1 MYEGIFWNHIHSIQ
15 QNALIAKSLIRIGT
29 SSDVTKS
36 TVQDDS
42 DGKIDL
48 VSFGIRRNV
57 RPFPCHQIFR
67 TSKII
72 FQNFDRSS
80 ASTNKK
86 REKEAI
92 FLPALLS
99 KGKVQ

>member
-1 MYEGIFWNHIHSIQ
+1 MKFK
-15 QNALIAKSLIRIGT
+15 KS
-29 SSDVTKS
+29 VF
-36 TVQDDS
+36 
-42 DGKIDL
+42 KI
-48 VSFGIRRNV
+48 IIYNI
-57 RPFPCHQIFR
+57 QIFSK
-67 TSKII
+67 SKII

-80 ASTNKK
+80 ASAKKK